1 MNDNKESNINKKT
14 ESEIEILTDFTI
26 VNISEGGILTE
37 TNTNLNVDSIH
48 LLKLPYKELTI
59 KGLVK
64 RVELERKNDEEIY
77 KIAFQ
82 FIEITSQQKELLRD
96 FINSIKREQKNT
108 I

>member
-1 MNDNKESNINKKT
+1 MNNKESNNKKI
-14 ESEIEILTDFTI
+14 ESEIEILTNFTI
-26 VNISEGGILTE
+26 INISEGGILTE

-64 RVELERKNDEEIY
+64 RVEIERKDDEEIY

-96 FINSIKREQKNT
+96 FINLIKKEQKNT